1 MFEQKVCQ
9 GQGQTVNILK
19 INTIRL
25 ECNIISG
32 SYVDNTPNH
41 TLHEF
46 GINVPP
52 VYKMTLTTHN
62 LIYLSINCDE
72 ISTISKR

>member
-1 MFEQKVCQ
+1 MRVSVYFNMERSVGQLLGFHQKVLEPHPTKTYRSDH
-9 GQGQTVNILK
+9 TVNILK
-19 INTIRL
+19 INTISL

-52 VYKMTLTTHN
+52 G
-62 LIYLSINCDE
+62 
-72 ISTISKR
+72 